1 MTADGP
7 LNSPF
12 DPFTVWTLTAGFSL
26 EVKWFDSR
34 GSRRKRQA
42 AGQYREAGGRTIP
55 VLVLERKSVFASFGR
70 SGELSRDLKL
80 HILSALGLVFLIR
93 IAVTIGA
100 LIVVGVIPQQ
110 IVQHVLSTLIS
121 IVVYPLVGITDAL
134 LYYDARIRREG
145 FDIEMMAGA
154 TAPPAAAVG

>member
-1 MTADGP
+1 M
-7 LNSPF
+7 
-12 DPFTVWTLTAGFSL
+12 
-26 EVKWFDSR
+26 
-34 GSRRKRQA
+34 
-42 AGQYREAGGRTIP
+42 
-55 VLVLERKSVFASFGR
+55 
-70 SGELSRDLKL
+70 
-80 HILSALGLVFLIR
+80 
-93 IAVTIGA
+93 TIGA